1 MNAAHRLPCGCL
13 IERDTAVIIQLC
25 ACCQTEICRIPRNSG
40 GAVSVSDRQAL
51 HAAGRG
57 HLVTP

>member
-1 MNAAHRLPCGCL
+1 MIHKLPCGCL
-13 IERDTAVIIQLC
+13 IERDTACIVELC
-25 ACCQTEICRIPRNSG
+25 AGCRTEVCRVPRNSSG
-40 GAVSVSDRQAL
+40 EISASDRLAL